1 MKTRIM
7 SSKLK
12 KNEKDKTDVGRV
24 EERKQKEEDS
34 TGFEE
39 IFVTFSRKRV
49 EKKPCNKYL

>member
-1 MKTRIM
+1 M